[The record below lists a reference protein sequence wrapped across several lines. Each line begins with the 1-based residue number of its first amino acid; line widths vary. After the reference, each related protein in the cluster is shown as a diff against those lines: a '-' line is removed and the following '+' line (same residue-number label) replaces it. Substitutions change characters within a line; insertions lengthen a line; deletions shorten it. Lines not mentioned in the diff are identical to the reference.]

1 MTVVPL
7 QNNVRQIVPLQKQ
20 EPSEP
25 IKPMFTPEEAKALSA
40 ASQAQLNNA
49 DWIAKYREMSKS
61 VTPRVDPISMQSQMA
76 AALRDPVYGQA
87 TAAGLAAG
95 EGMLNSWIAG
105 INSRARRD
113 ENNLANERWIKAMDD
128 LAKER
133 ELRQAELD
141 EAKKRYLPGE
151 SEVEDPFLSP
161 EDQKVLD
168 AMNKKIARGQVFNN
182 QVAYEQ
188 GLDAQRRAVEN
199 RQKFLDSR
207 KRSLNITGE
216 ALDAAGA
223 TKGMTKEQAMDKY
236 GTQYAQS
243 SFLPKW
249 LGGTDALEDRVSK
262 LLYDTYKDS
271 RFNVMT
277 PLQFI
282 NRFEA
287 INNKKGA
294 DKLRAVIGS
303 LVKDGYRIDK
313 VIGGIRPDD
322 PVYFKIGSEL
332 KLLEPRT
339 MTLEDVT
346 LR

>member
-1 MTVVPL
+1 MATA
-7 QNNVRQIVPLQKQ
+7 
-20 EPSEP
+20 SERNQ
-25 IKPMFTPEEAKALSA
+25 AL
-40 ASQAQLNNA
+40 LNNRTWQTK
-49 DWIAKYREMSKS
+49 DFREQQDKIPPVMPN
-61 VTPRVDPISMQSQMA
+61 VNLQDNMLV
-76 AALRDPVYGQA
+76 ALKDPVYGQA
-87 TAAGLAAG
+87 TATGLAAG
-95 EGMLNSWIAG
+95 QSMLNSWIGAANA
-105 INSRARRD
+105 IAKKEAD
-113 ENNLANERWIKAMDD
+113 KLANERWIKAMDD

-168 AMNKKIARGQVFNN
+168 AMNKKIARGQIYNN

-188 GLDAQRRAVEN
+188 GLDARKRAVEN

-249 LGGTDALEDRVSK
+249 LGGTDGLEDQVSK
-262 LLYDTYKDS
+262 LLYDAYKDS

-294 DKLRAVIGS
+294 DKLRSVIGS
-303 LVKDGYRIDK
+303 LVKEGYRIDK
-313 VIGGIRPDD
+313 IIGGMRPDD

>member
-1 MTVVPL
+1 MATA
-7 QNNVRQIVPLQKQ
+7 
-20 EPSEP
+20 SERNQ
-25 IKPMFTPEEAKALSA
+25 AL
-40 ASQAQLNNA
+40 LNNRTWQTK
-49 DWIAKYREMSKS
+49 DFREQQDKIPPVMPN
-61 VTPRVDPISMQSQMA
+61 VNLQDNMLV
-76 AALRDPVYGQA
+76 ALKDPVYGQA
-87 TAAGLAAG
+87 TATGLAAG
-95 EGMLNSWIAG
+95 QSMLNSWIGAANA
-105 INSRARRD
+105 IAKKEAD
-113 ENNLANERWIKAMDD
+113 KLANERWIKAVDD

-168 AMNKKIARGQVFNN
+168 AMNKKIARGQIYNN

-188 GLDAQRRAVEN
+188 GLDARKRAVEN

-249 LGGTDALEDRVSK
+249 LGGTDGLEDQVSK
-262 LLYDTYKDS
+262 LLYDAYKDS

-294 DKLRAVIGS
+294 DKLRSVIGS
-303 LVKDGYRIDK
+303 LVKEGYRIDK
-313 VIGGIRPDD
+313 IIGGMRPDD